1 MNQYE
6 VIRDVEESLKE
17 LLKKKFEEAGFKSVH
32 FYTDIPTT
40 EKIKKLPA
48 VSLYLY
54 NINSDERYR
63 EREESLVSESD
74 SEGNILEYY
83 QDAPLPLH
91 VNFSLSSFAETPQEE
106 HILLGFAMKVMLEQP
121 RMEGEFLKGNSWR
134 EGDNFA
140 IMLRHDTTFD
150 EVNALWRGVG
160 EHIRPTAFYW
170 IPVYLESERKSHF
183 IKRVDKRELGFGQIR

>member
-6 VIRDVEESLKE
+6 IIRDVEESLKE
-17 LLKKKFEEAGFKSVH
+17 LLKKKFEDAGFKSVH

-63 EREESLVSESD
+63 EREQVLVSETD
-74 SEGNILEYY
+74 GEGNFVEYY
-83 QDAPLPLH
+83 QDSPLPLH
-91 VNFSLSSFAETPQEE
+91 INFALSSFAETPQEE
-106 HILLGFAMKVMLEQP
+106 HILLGFAMKVLLECP
-121 RMEGEFLKGNSWR
+121 RMEGELLKGNSFK
-134 EGDNFA
+134 EGESFA

-150 EVNALWRGVG
+150 EVNALWRGIG

-170 IPVYLESERKSHF
+170 VPIMLESERKSSY
-183 IKRVDKRELGFGQIR
+183 IKKVEKRDLGFGQMR

>member
-6 VIRDVEESLKE
+6 VIRDIEESLKE
-17 LLKKKFEEAGFKSVH
+17 LLKSCFEAVGFKSVH

-48 VSLYLY
+48 VSLYMY

-63 EREESLVSESD
+63 ERESILVSETD
-74 SEGNILEYY
+74 GDGRTVEYY
-83 QDAPLPLH
+83 VDAPLPLH
-91 VNFSLSSFAETPQEE
+91 IHFALSSFAETPQEE
-106 HILLGFAMKVMLEQP
+106 HILLGFAMKVLLEYP
-121 RMEGEFLKGNSWR
+121 TMDGEQLKGNSWK

-140 IMLRHDTTFD
+140 VMLRHDTTFD
-150 EVNALWRGVG
+150 EVNALWRGIG

-170 IPVYLESERKSHF
+170 VPFNLESERKTGY
-183 IKRVDKRELGFGQIR
+183 IKKVDSRNIGFGQIQ

>member
-17 LLKKKFEEAGFKSVH
+17 LLKKKFEEVGFKSVH

-48 VSLYLY
+48 VALYLY

-63 EREESLVSESD
+63 EREEILVSETDGDGSTV
-74 SEGNILEYY
+74 EYY
-83 QDAPLPLH
+83 LDAPLPLH
-91 VNFSLSSFAETPQEE
+91 IHFALSSFAETPQEE
-106 HILLGFAMKVMLEQP
+106 HILLGYAMKVMLESP
-121 RMEGEFLKGNSWR
+121 RMEKDLLKGNSWR
-134 EGDNFA
+134 EGDSFA
-140 IMLRHDTTFD
+140 LMLRHDTTFD

-170 IPVYLESERKSHF
+170 VPVHLESDRKSGY
-183 IKRVDKRELGFGQIR
+183 IKKVDKREIGFGQLK